1 MLGNK
6 IGKLQE
12 KIVAGTAPDWA
23 SRLEIDFFRVLKDI
37 ADSTLH
43 VDDGDVSNLM
53 SLDLQLL
60 AEAKVTVQH
69 LLEIIYEEPERHRE
83 RLANLTRTA
92 RGLNN

>member
-6 IGKLQE
+6 IGALELKIE
-12 KIVAGTAPDWA
+12 KGTAPDWA
-23 SRLEIDFFRVLKDI
+23 GKLDVDFIRVLKDI
-37 ADSTLH
+37 ADSSLH
-43 VDDGDVSNLM
+43 VDDGDVSKLM
-53 SLDLQLL
+53 SLDSQLL

-83 RLANLTRTA
+83 RLADLTRTA